1 MHLADVGNDDIE
13 FVRLG
18 AISLQMLP
26 SFRRCKEFCTTQL
39 TTSQPYRQVC
49 EHQGGNV

>member
-26 SFRRCKEFCTTQL
+26 SFRRCKRAL
-39 TTSQPYRQVC
+39 HNSIYNQPTI
-49 EHQGGNV
+49 